1 MAATIVNFVENTLR
15 VNTVQAKSSFG
26 SVMQREKTSL
36 ENEPLTFNKG
46 IREEQSLK
54 KVEKSALTQR

>member
-1 MAATIVNFVENTLR
+1 MR
-15 VNTVQAKSSFG
+15 AKSSFG

-54 KVEKSALTQR
+54 KAEKAALTQR